1 MSMSKR
7 SSFKEPFPEWSIPVT
22 LGLSV
27 FVAILFGVGIVKLV
41 EQAVLIVA

>member
-1 MSMSKR
+1 MSKSRR
-7 SSFKEPFPEWSIPVT
+7 SGFNEPFSEWSLPVT

-27 FVAILFGVGIVKLV
+27 FVAILFGVGIVKLI